1 MMLFYPKE
9 HGLKILSWYL
19 NWKCVRKGGSRRGV
33 LGWHWGF
40 LTGDMDD
47 RVIPDIMND
56 VYLALGRY
64 SENFLRLYLFQKFI
78 KRGHYVFKR
87 QILQLRSPPK
97 NQFQSPTINGH
108 NSSICWLL
116 REFDI
121 SMESL
126 DNEDHVQQTSN
137 TLTHSL
143 HTLSHK
149 NTQCAR
155 NLGSFS
161 RYWTNFNRFGI

>member
-1 MMLFYPKE
+1 MGHME
-9 HGLKILSWYL
+9 
-19 NWKCVRKGGSRRGV
+19 
-33 LGWHWGF
+33 
-40 LTGDMDD
+40 D
-47 RVIPDIMND
+47 RVIFD
-56 VYLALGRY
+56 VMDDVLNPK
-64 SENFLRLYLFQKFI
+64 EDTQNVFLHLYLFQKFI

-116 REFDI
+116 REFYI

-149 NTQCAR
+149 NTQCAQ

-161 RYWTNFNRFGI
+161 RY